1 MESTFKLGV
10 GVSQAKASSR
20 ENFQAKGTAWQ
31 EVRRI
36 YHLLKTDEKF
46 CVTRFQNLVT
56 QFMFEKRT
64 KKEINLENPC
74 WMSGPSKPELFNV
87 KQL

>member
-64 KKEINLENPC
+64 KKGDRSMEN
-74 WMSGPSKPELFNV
+74 
-87 KQL
+87 QLTNDWFHVGGRYS